1 MIKDKIIEEIKKH
14 QNPNL
19 AQHYAKFFQTHKG
32 GYGEGD
38 LFYGLKVPEVRK
50 IVKLFYNDI
59 SLDNIEDLIK
69 NPYHEVRL
77 CVLFIMVEKFKK
89 ASEQEKELLV
99 GIYLNNLEY
108 INNWDLVD
116 SSASYILGEYWSDN
130 DLNDL
135 WKLARSRYLWSERV
149 SILTTFGF
157 IKKGSYKTT
166 LELCEFFLN
175 HRHDL
180 IHKATGWMLREIGKR
195 DLTQLLKFLDKYHKK
210 MPRTMLRYSIE
221 KLPQEQRKFYMAN

>member
-1 MIKDKIIEEIKKH
+1 MLKDKIIDEIKKY
-14 QNPNL
+14 QNADL
-19 AQHYAKFFQTHKG
+19 AQHHSKFFQTHKG

-38 LFYGLKVPEVRK
+38 LFYGLKVPDVRK
-50 IVKLFYNDI
+50 IVNLFHKDAN
-59 SLDNIEDLIK
+59 LDDVEKLIK

-77 CVLFIMVEKFKK
+77 CVLFIMVAKFKK
-89 ASEQEKELLV
+89 ASEKEKELLV
-99 GIYLNNLEY
+99 KIYLNNIEY

-116 SSASYILGEYWSDN
+116 SSASYILGEYWFDK
-130 DLNDL
+130 DLDDL
-135 WKLARSRYLWSERV
+135 WKLARSGYLWSERV

-157 IKKGSYKTT
+157 IKKDSYQTT
-166 LELCEFFLN
+166 LELCEFFLK

-195 DLTQLLKFLDKYHKK
+195 DLTQLLKFLDKYHKV

-221 KLPQEQRKFYMAN
+221 KLPQDQRKFYMAK

>member
-1 MIKDKIIEEIKKH
+1 MIKDKIIEEIKKY

-19 AQHYAKFFQTHKG
+19 AQHHAKFFQTHKG

-50 IVKLFYNDI
+50 IVKLFYNDV
-59 SLDNIEDLIK
+59 SLDDIEDLIK

-89 ASEQEKELLV
+89 ASEKEKALLV
-99 GIYLNNLEY
+99 KIYLNNLEY

-116 SSASYILGEYWSDN
+116 SSASYILGEHWFN
-130 DLNDL
+130 KDLNDL
-135 WKLARSRYLWSERV
+135 WKLARSGHIWSERISV
-149 SILTTFGF
+149 LASFGF
-157 IKKGSYKTT
+157 IKKCSYQTT

-195 DLTQLLKFLDKYHKK
+195 DLVQLLKFLDKHHKI

-221 KLPQEQRKFYMAN
+221 KLPQDHRKFYMAK

>member
-1 MIKDKIIEEIKKH
+1 MFENKIIDEIKKYK
-14 QNPNL
+14 NDNL
-19 AQHYAKFFQTHKG
+19 AQHHAKFFQTHQG

-38 LFYGLKVPEVRK
+38 LFYGLSVPEIRK
-50 IVKLFYNDI
+50 IVKLFYKDTTLEDI
-59 SLDNIEDLIK
+59 KELIK

-77 CVLFIMVEKFKK
+77 CILFMIVAKFKI
-89 ASEQEKELLV
+89 ASENERNLLV
-99 GIYLNNLEY
+99 EIYLNNIPY

-116 SSASYILGEYWSDN
+116 ASAPYLTGEYWHGK
-130 DLNDL
+130 DLSEL
-135 WKLARSRYLWSERV
+135 WKLAHSNHLWSERI

-157 IKKGSYKTT
+157 IKKGDYQTT

-175 HRHDL
+175 HKHDL

-195 DLTQLLKFLDKYHKK
+195 NLGELIAFLDKHHKI

-221 KLPQEQRKFYMAN
+221 KLPQDQRKFYMSK

>member
-1 MIKDKIIEEIKKH
+1 MIKDTIIDEIKKY
-14 QNPNL
+14 QNPDF
-19 AQHYAKFFQTHKG
+19 AAHHAKFFQTHKG

-38 LFYGLKVPEVRK
+38 LFYGLKVPDVRK
-50 IVKLFYNDI
+50 IVKLFYKDA
-59 SLDNIEDLIK
+59 SLDDVEELIK

-77 CVLFIMVEKFKK
+77 CGLFVMVAKFKK
-89 ASEQEKELLV
+89 VSEEEKKLLV
-99 GIYLNNLEY
+99 KIYLNNLEY

-116 SSASYILGEYWSDN
+116 LSAPSVLGEYWFDK
-130 DLNDL
+130 DMNDL
-135 WKLARSRYLWSERV
+135 WKLANSGHLWSERISV
-149 SILTTFGF
+149 LASFGF
-157 IKKGSYKTT
+157 IKKGSYQTT

-195 DLTQLLKFLDKYHKK
+195 DLTQLLKFLDKYHKV

-221 KLPQEQRKFYMAN
+221 KLPQEQRKFYMAK